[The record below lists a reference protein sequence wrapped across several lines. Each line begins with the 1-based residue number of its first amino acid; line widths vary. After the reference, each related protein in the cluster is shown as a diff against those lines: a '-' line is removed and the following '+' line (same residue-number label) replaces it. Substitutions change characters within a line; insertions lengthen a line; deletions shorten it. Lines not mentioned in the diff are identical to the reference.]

1 MCCSSSNPGANKV
14 CMLRFMCPSMRMYIY
29 IYIYLYVCVCVLVC
43 YSMCSAGKFG
53 SKRFQAWSA
62 MKAQLRDKSA
72 AAAHR

>member
-1 MCCSSSNPGANKV
+1 MSEHAYV
-14 CMLRFMCPSMRMYIY
+14 
-29 IYIYLYVCVCVLVC
+29 YIYLYIFICVCVLVC
-43 YSMCSAGKFG
+43 YSMCSAGKFS